1 MVPKISGVN
10 YERRDSGIQD
20 EEGRDRKRRG
30 VRSPWQ
36 KSFVKSRGELDK
48 KTKNLTLVSD
58 IQKWR

>member
-48 KTKNLTLVSD
+48 KTK
-58 IQKWR
+58 K